1 MLSLLYATDP
11 GSVLGGRPSSG
22 LTRVPS
28 RMTQNAMEMESKS
41 NQLSAV
47 HDDTKTEDKLTGIDS
62 NTGIKTDINSN
73 TDVAC
78 RVRQTIAK
86 INAMKQSADANTSY
100 NATGVFP
107 SFAAFRTNKT
117 STIEDV
123 SKAASENALTTTNNN
138 KHDTKKTLEQIV
150 TEALAVAKT
159 PEDVARYLLSHSH
172 NGKEMTIDSAT
183 VLSERNATSS
193 NSIKTEIVPRPE
205 VAYPS
210 VFPPITSFDFEGIM
224 SAASSVTQ
232 QSRFTVNEDSI
243 TKDALGGSIL
253 GSLKLD
259 NYIDIASQQGTERN
273 SQNFY
278 GVSIAEN
285 SGQSPMFIRDKEL
298 QKVNDKTT
306 LNTSLSGKPPL
317 PQAPAIKPN
326 SDARAVNDSLSVSSI
341 RSMSP
346 LLLMKKKTTTTKK
359 KQKECIRS
367 LSPSFLKNKYIAEKE
382 ALEKSDGSTVSS
394 SNSSTSP
401 SPEDIFQPKSTNDNR
416 EDNIVTVNCAST
428 ELSKSNCTFEVKSV
442 NQIKPINTST
452 DDDGSVE
459 CSIMKEGNTTNS
471 HQFTRSD
478 NVVVLDS
485 ATISNEKE
493 EKVVTTLATKR
504 VAHDNQKTVTFSSFD
519 EWHTWDA
526 DAFSIDPVGVEYVS
540 DDETESIHDVAKEN
554 IETRQMKEV
563 RKKNKIPATS
573 IANDVSVV
581 MGAPASSSSD
591 IEEIVNTSTSS
602 KPKKI
607 ASFQNIAERNKQIL
621 SSLIDDDVKLYS
633 SAPLQQLDVVPD
645 VGCDISLLS
654 EELEGTK
661 LKIWDEDESVESRI
675 SGTNILTKACMT
687 AVDINRRCESSAEE
701 FIFPPASSGKT
712 CKDGVSDTKRKR
724 PVGWTSSAATDND
737 DDSVGDNNDE
747 DTSIGDVEHSSRF
760 SCGTETQRIKEDLQL
775 LWRDSK
781 SLLQTHKSKSKQTYC
796 GDKMDTPIT
805 VTDKQ
810 KLFLMKLKALASN
823 IGGVKHGD
831 ENMDKPNTAID
842 KRKLY
847 VEKLKELSLRHV

>member
-1 MLSLLYATDP
+1 
-11 GSVLGGRPSSG
+11 
-22 LTRVPS
+22 
-28 RMTQNAMEMESKS
+28 MTQNAMEMESKS

-47 HDDTKTEDKLTGIDS
+47 HDDTKTDDKHTGIDS
-62 NTGIKTDINSN
+62 NTGIKTDIDSN

-78 RVRQTIAK
+78 RVRQTTAK
-86 INAMKQSADANTSY
+86 INAMKQSADTNTSY

-117 STIEDV
+117 STIEDG
-123 SKAASENALTTTNNN
+123 SNAASENDALTTTNSNE
-138 KHDTKKTLEQIV
+138 HDTKKSLEQIV

-172 NGKEMTIDSAT
+172 NGKEKTIDSAT
-183 VLSERNATSS
+183 ILTERNATSS

-210 VFPPITSFDFEGIM
+210 VFPPITSFDFEGIV

-243 TKDALGGSIL
+243 TKDTLGGSIL

-259 NYIDIASQQGTERN
+259 NYIDITSQGTERN
-273 SQNFY
+273 SQIFN
-278 GVSIAEN
+278 GVSIVEN

-298 QKVNDKTT
+298 QKINDKTT
-306 LNTSLSGKPPL
+306 SNTSLSGKPPL
-317 PQAPAIKPN
+317 PQAQAVKPN

-382 ALEKSDGSTVSS
+382 ALDKSDGSTVAS

-401 SPEDIFQPKSTNDNR
+401 SPEDQPKSTNDNR
-416 EDNIVTVNCAST
+416 EDYIVTVNCAST
-428 ELSKSNCTFEVKSV
+428 ELSKSYCMLPPRVPLREVKSV
-442 NQIKPINTST
+442 KQIKPINTST

-459 CSIMKEGNTTNS
+459 CSIMKEDDTTNS

-493 EKVVTTLATKR
+493 EKVVTTPATKR

-526 DAFSIDPVGVEYVS
+526 DAFSIDPVGVEYLS
-540 DDETESIHDVAKEN
+540 DDETESIHDVTKEN
-554 IETRQMKEV
+554 IEKRQMKEV

-573 IANDVSVV
+573 IANDEPVV
-581 MGAPASSSSD
+581 IGAPASSSSV
-591 IEEIVNTSTSS
+591 IGEIVNTSTSN
-602 KPKKI
+602 KLKKI
-607 ASFQNIAERNKQIL
+607 ASVRNIAERNEQIL

-654 EELEGTK
+654 NELEGTK

-687 AVDINRRCESSAEE
+687 VVDINRRCESSAEE

-712 CKDGVSDTKRKR
+712 CKDSVSDTERKR
-724 PVGWTSSAATDND
+724 PVRWTSSAAMDDN
-737 DDSVGDNNDE
+737 DDSVGDNNNK

-781 SLLQTHKSKSKQTYC
+781 SLLQSHKSKSKQTYC
-796 GDKMDTPIT
+796 GEKMDTPIT

-810 KLFLMKLKALASN
+810 KLFLVKLKALASS